1 MSETLVEE
9 GAPVN
14 AGDIIARLEGEQAQ
28 SLEDAQANAYKELT
42 TAYQAVRDAQYDLD
56 NYDVPTDFDGMS
68 PAEAVS
74 TTLEKLNTARDNF
87 EPYKNLSE
95 KRLELTDKE
104 KEDEEKI
111 YRDTAKLYKKR
122 LDDAWSKYR
131 KAINWMELVSAV
143 RNLAKQN

>member
-1 MSETLVEE
+1 MVLVET
-9 GAPVN
+9 VISN
-14 AGDIIARLEGEQAQ
+14 L
-28 SLEDAQANAYKELT
+28 NK
-42 TAYQAVRDAQYDLD
+42 
-56 NYDVPTDFDGMS
+56 F
-68 PAEAVS
+68 
-74 TTLEKLNTARDNF
+74 NTARDNF

-131 KAINWMELVSAV
+131 KAIPWMELFSAV
-143 RNLAKQN
+143 ESSEAELTSSHKDYASLTDPSYSEDSAGARAALAT